1 MLNFR
6 LKVFYTTAKRLNFT
20 KAATELFITQ
30 PAVTKHIHE
39 LENHFKLK
47 LFDRNGS
54 KIALTEAGK
63 LLLAHTEKLMDFYK
77 DLEFEMNTL
86 THQHKGI
93 LKIGA
98 SSTIAQYVLPEILAK
113 FHQQFVDVKIQ
124 LTSGNT
130 EQIEQSLLNNE
141 IDLGLIEGRSKSP
154 QISYTHF
161 LNDELVLVCNSN
173 NSLLKKSSMGINEIK
188 LYPFLLR
195 EPGSGSLEVIA
206 HALKETGIK
215 IADLQVEMQLGNI
228 ESIKA
233 YLQSSDC
240 LSFISIHAILNELK
254 YNKLKIIDTENF
266 SIERPLYFIQKQ
278 GDVAQ
283 LPEIFVKFAY
293 KYNLK

>member
-6 LKVFYTTAKRLNFT
+6 LQVFYTTAKRLNFT
-20 KAATELFITQ
+20 KAAAELFITQ

-54 KIALTEAGK
+54 KIALTDAGN
-63 LLLAHTEKLMDFYK
+63 LLLQHTEKLMELYKELDF
-77 DLEFEMNTL
+77 DMNTL
-86 THQHKGI
+86 NHQHKGI

-113 FHQQFVDVKIQ
+113 FHQQFTEVKIQ
-124 LTSGNT
+124 LISGNT
-130 EQIEQSLLNNE
+130 EYIEQALLNKE

-161 LNDELVLVCNSN
+161 LNDELVLVCNSA
-173 NSLLKKSSMGINEIK
+173 NSDLKKGSINIEEIRHFP
-188 LYPFLLR
+188 LLLR
-195 EPGSGSLEVIA
+195 EPGSGSLEVIV
-206 HALKETGIK
+206 HSLKESNIK
-215 IADLQVEMQLGNI
+215 ISDLTVEMQLGNI

-233 YLQSSDC
+233 YLQNSNC
-240 LSFISIHAILNELK
+240 LSFISIHSILNELK
-254 YNKLKIIDTENF
+254 YNKLKIIDIKNF

-278 GDVAQ
+278 GDIAK
-283 LPEIFVKFAY
+283 LPEIFIRFAG
-293 KYNLK
+293 KYNFK

>member
-6 LKVFYTTAKRLNFT
+6 LQVFYTTAKRLNFT
-20 KAATELFITQ
+20 KAASELFITQ

-39 LENHFKLK
+39 LESHFKLK

-54 KIALTEAGK
+54 KVALTDAGK
-63 LLLAHTEKLMDFYK
+63 LLLQHTEKLMVYYK
-77 DLEFEMNTL
+77 ELEFDMNAL

-113 FHQQFVDVKIQ
+113 FHQQFTDVKIQ
-124 LTSGNT
+124 LISGNT
-130 EQIEQSLLNNE
+130 EYIEQALINKD

-161 LNDELVLVCNSN
+161 LDDELVLVCNHN
-173 NSLLKKSSMGINEIK
+173 NQSLKNTLSVNDLKDYS
-188 LYPFLLR
+188 FLLR
-195 EPGSGSLEVIA
+195 EPGSGTLEVIA
-206 HALKETGIK
+206 HSLKEAGVK
-215 IADLQVEMQLGNI
+215 ISDLPLEMQLGNI

-233 YLQSSDC
+233 YLQNSNC
-240 LSFISIHAILNELK
+240 VAFISVHAILKELK
-254 YNKLKIIDTENF
+254 YNKLKIIDVENL
-266 SIERPLYFIQKQ
+266 SIERPLFFIQKQ
-278 GDVAQ
+278 GDVAK
-283 LPEIFVKFAY
+283 LPDIFIKFAS

>member
-6 LKVFYTTAKRLNFT
+6 LQVFYTTAKRLNFT
-20 KAATELFITQ
+20 KAAAELFITQ

-54 KIALTEAGK
+54 KIALTDAGK
-63 LLLAHTEKLMDFYK
+63 LLLSHTEKLMDFYK
-77 DLEFEMNTL
+77 ELEFDMNML
-86 THQHKGI
+86 SHQHKGI

-113 FHQQFVDVKIQ
+113 FHQQFTDVKIQ
-124 LTSGNT
+124 LISGNT
-130 EQIEQSLLNNE
+130 ESIEQALLNKE

-161 LNDELVLVCNSN
+161 LNDELVLVCNAAYQKF
-173 NSLLKKSSMGINEIK
+173 NSSISIEAVKT
-188 LYPFLLR
+188 YPFLLR
-195 EPGSGSLEVIA
+195 EPGSGSLEVVA
-206 HALKETGIK
+206 HALKEVNIK
-215 IADLQVEMQLGNI
+215 ISDLQIEMQLGNI

-233 YLQSSDC
+233 YLLNSNCVAFVSV
-240 LSFISIHAILNELK
+240 HAILKELK
-254 YNKLKIIDTENF
+254 NHQLRIIDIDKF
-266 SIERPLYFIQKQ
+266 SIERPFFFIQKQ
-278 GDVAQ
+278 GDVAK
-283 LPEIFVKFAY
+283 LPEVFIKFAH